1 MRIYFLCKGWYGK
14 GVTGTIIYAVFEAI
28 IASIGNQVQ
37 IICLAQTSKDKSTH
51 ALEVTLCLH
60 LYSGVCKSALAF
72 VNQSGPLSSCVPDQH
87 LEGIT
92 KSSGA
97 LDAMETPR
105 AAHPSGGNLSN
116 PGLAAV

>member
-1 MRIYFLCKGWYGK
+1 MKQI
-14 GVTGTIIYAVFEAI
+14 
-28 IASIGNQVQ
+28 Q
-37 IICLAQTSKDKSTH
+37 IICKTNKDKGTH
-51 ALEVTLCLH
+51 TLELALCLH

-72 VNQSGPLSSCVPDQH
+72 INQSGPLSSCVPDQH

-105 AAHPSGGNLSN
+105 AAHPSGGILSN